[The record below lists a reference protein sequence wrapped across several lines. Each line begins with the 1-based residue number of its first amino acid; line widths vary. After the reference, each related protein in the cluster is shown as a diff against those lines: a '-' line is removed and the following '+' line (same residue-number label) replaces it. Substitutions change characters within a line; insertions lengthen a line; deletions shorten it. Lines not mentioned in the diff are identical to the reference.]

1 MPRHHTKSS
10 APGGSQRQLRVG
22 ETVRH
27 AVADILSQG
36 NVHDP
41 DLEGHIITVP
51 EVRMSP
57 DLKLATVYVM
67 PLGGRD
73 TDVVIA
79 ALERNKKFLRGEIAH
94 RVNLKFAPD
103 IRFRIDERFDEAERI
118 EKLLRTPAVQRDLA
132 PDSDDEL
139 MIVTTADSVID
150 SENRRIARRLKKIF
164 LSTTRVD
171 DARRGNN
178 DPRQDSRQGKQPRQ
192 NNQPRRDKRDVHGW
206 VVLDKPIGM
215 TSTHAVAVLKRLFQ
229 AKRAGHAGTLDPLAS
244 GGLPIA
250 LGEATKTVPFVMDG
264 RKRYRFTV
272 TWGEERDTDDTEG
285 RATQTSELRPTADAI
300 RALLPRFTGL
310 IEQIPPQYSAI
321 KIQGERAYDL
331 ARDGETVELKPRPV
345 EIHELTLVEQA
356 DNGHSVFEAE
366 CGKGTYVRALARDI
380 GRMLGCFGHICALR
394 RTLVGP
400 FTEADMIPLE
410 QLEALCNRAASGEGS
425 LADALLPVETALDD
439 IPALAVTRADAAR
452 LHRGQAVLLRGRDAP
467 NSSGTVYVT
476 VAGRLLALAEI
487 GNGELI
493 PKRVFNLT
501 GLTASPVDNESV

>member
-1 MPRHHTKSS
+1 MAVTMP
-10 APGGSQRQLRVG
+10 GV
-22 ETVRH
+22 
-27 AVADILSQG
+27 
-36 NVHDP
+36 
-41 DLEGHIITVP
+41 
-51 EVRMSP
+51 
-57 DLKLATVYVM
+57 
-67 PLGGRD
+67 
-73 TDVVIA
+73 
-79 ALERNKKFLRGEIAH
+79 
-94 RVNLKFAPD
+94 
-103 IRFRIDERFDEAERI
+103 
-118 EKLLRTPAVQRDLA
+118 
-132 PDSDDEL
+132 
-139 MIVTTADSVID
+139 VID
-150 SENRRIARRLKKIF
+150 SRNDESNGAEKNNSADSSPTSPLEGE
-164 LSTTRVD
+164 V
-171 DARRGNN
+171 DARSAAGEGFSPQAPALAERTPLPGPPPQGGREQDDRTRGNN
-178 DPRQDSRQGKQPRQ
+178 DPRDDNRGGKQQRQ

-215 TSTHAVAVLKRLFQ
+215 TSTHAVAIVKRLFS

-272 TWGEERDTDDTEG
+272 AWGEERDTDDTEG
-285 RATQTSELRPTADAI
+285 RVTQTSDIRPSQEAI
-300 RALLPRFTGL
+300 RALLPQFTGL
-310 IEQIPPQYSAI
+310 IGQTPPQYSAI
-321 KIQGERAYDL
+321 KIAGERAYDL
-331 ARDGETVELKPRPV
+331 ARDGEIVPLQPRPV
-345 EIHELTLVEQA
+345 EIHQLMAVDQP
-356 DNGHSVFEAE
+356 DSSHSVFEAE

-380 GRMLGCFGHICALR
+380 GRILGCYGHICALR

-400 FTEADMIPLE
+400 FGEADMIPLE
-410 QLEALCNRAASGEGS
+410 QLEALCDRAASGEGS

-501 GLTASPVDNESV
+501 GLTASHGRNEKV